1 MGWGGVLCGSGGERS
16 GQWLRHELPPLL
28 PLVMLLE
35 NSQVTG
41 LWENGMKALKNTF
54 INAWDVGSST

>member
-1 MGWGGVLCGSGGERS
+1 MWGGVLCGSDGERS

-28 PLVMLLE
+28 SLVMLLE

-41 LWENGMKALKNTF
+41 LWENEMRVKHFHQCLGYKK
-54 INAWDVGSST
+54 